1 MILLKYRFERNL
13 LIYFSLAYSI
23 ARGFIRAKKKEKL
36 IGILI
41 AGHTSPVTTPFFLPR
56 INGFLQENTSPL
68 SPSPIFVSQV
78 QNGENFPEIVPQTL
92 RACLNIAREKTVLA
106 SVIRGMHGPTCLDQ
120 RDSRLA
126 MGIGIFSHAYS
137 NWIASLSLSF
147 CRRASC
153 TTTDGKK
160 RKKDTT
166 RVLMDFDRK
175 YETDVTWREWAA
187 KRIREG
193 NYRCATGKWKRNTR
207 CSSVDVAG
215 RMREMEFRVCLSF
228 PWSPPLSF
236 ISFSSFF
243 FFLSFLDY

>member
-13 LIYFSLAYSI
+13 LIYFSLAYPI
-23 ARGFIRAKKKEKL
+23 ARGFIRAKKKKE
-36 IGILI
+36 INRNFNCWSHITCHNAILPP
-41 AGHTSPVTTPFFLPR
+41 T
-56 INGFLQENTSPL
+56 NGFLQENTSPL
-68 SPSPIFVSQV
+68 SPSTIFVSQV

-175 YETDVTWREWAA
+175 YETDVT
-187 KRIREG
+187 
-193 NYRCATGKWKRNTR
+193 
-207 CSSVDVAG
+207 
-215 RMREMEFRVCLSF
+215 
-228 PWSPPLSF
+228 
-236 ISFSSFF
+236 
-243 FFLSFLDY
+243 

>member
-13 LIYFSLAYSI
+13 LIYFSLAYPI

-137 NWIASLSLSF
+137 NWIASLSLSLSVDG
-147 CRRASC
+147 RVVRPRMEKK
-153 TTTDGKK
+153 GKK
-160 RKKDTT
+160 IRHVFWWILIGNMKPMLREGNELQRGSVKGITGVQPVNGNEIPDA
-166 RVLMDFDRK
+166 VAW
-175 YETDVTWREWAA
+175 TWREEW
-187 KRIREG
+187 E
-193 NYRCATGKWKRNTR
+193 KWNFAFA
-207 CSSVDVAG
+207 S
-215 RMREMEFRVCLSF
+215 LF
-228 PWSPPLSF
+228 PDHRL
-236 ISFSSFF
+236 
-243 FFLSFLDY
+243 FLSFLSLLFFSSFHF

>member
-13 LIYFSLAYSI
+13 LIYFSLAYPI
-23 ARGFIRAKKKEKL
+23 ARGFISAKKKQKL

-41 AGHTSPVTTPFFLPR
+41 AGHNAILPPTNQWIPPGKYISALSFPNFR
-56 INGFLQENTSPL
+56 IPSSKWGKFPWNRSTNIASVFKHRAGKNGFGFRNQGNARSN
-68 SPSPIFVSQV
+68 VSWSTWFEV
-78 QNGENFPEIVPQTL
+78 SYGNWYFFPRLFQ
-92 RACLNIAREKTVLA
+92 
-106 SVIRGMHGPTCLDQ
+106 LDC
-120 RDSRLA
+120 
-126 MGIGIFSHAYS
+126 I
-137 NWIASLSLSF
+137 SLSLSF

-236 ISFSSFF
+236 IPFSSFF